1 MMNNLKG
8 FIFDMDGVVVD
19 NHSYHFKAWMDFA
32 QKYKFP
38 LDEKIYRD
46 NFNGKTN
53 SDLFRMI
60 FGESITSEQMDMYSQ
75 EKESNYQK
83 HYEKEMKPLKGLVD
97 FLDFLTLHRYKI
109 ALGTS
114 APTSNVD
121 FVLDKLFLRKYFQVI
136 VDGPQVNRGKPDPE
150 VYTRCAMKLDIDPKY
165 CVVFEDSLAGLESG
179 KSAGCQI
186 VGVATS
192 HEAYELKPKTD
203 YIIHDFTEAR
213 KLLRL

>member
-1 MMNNLKG
+1 MKNLKG
-8 FIFDMDGVVVD
+8 FIFDMDGVIVD

-32 QKYKFP
+32 KKYDFP

-46 NFNGKTN
+46 KFNGKTN
-53 SDLFRMI
+53 ADLFRMI
-60 FGESITSEQMDMYSQ
+60 FGESISSDRIELYSI

-83 HYEKEMKPLKGLVD
+83 HYEKDMTPLKGLVD
-97 FLDFLTLHRYKI
+97 FLDFLTSHRFKI

-114 APTSNVD
+114 APTANVD
-121 FVLDKLFLRKYFQVI
+121 FVLDKLFLRKYFQTI

-150 VYTRCAMKLDIDPKY
+150 VYTRCIKKLGLHPNN

-179 KSAGCQI
+179 RNAGCHI

-192 HEAYELKPKTD
+192 HQAYELKPLTD
-203 YIIHDFTEAR
+203 YIIHDFREAR
-213 KLLRL
+213 NLLRL